1 VILQLKKDIVTSFKF
16 INRANKLSYDEK
28 AKLFENFSILLK
40 SGIPIIKSIDIIQQ
54 QNDKLKFLNEIKENL
69 FTGKSLKDSISQ
81 TQCFDELSI
90 TLVDVGEKT
99 GRLDEAFEKLS
110 KYYRHLDETY
120 KEIKS
125 ASYYPIFI
133 LSMLIFLFG
142 FIILYF
148 VPNVISLYGGEIP
161 NVGGW
166 SYLLIKTF
174 IFIKN
179 YLLELLFS
187 IIIFIVFLF
196 KIITLY
202 KKPIFFS
209 RLKYKFP
216 ILGNLIFKQKIN
228 NLIWA
233 LEIMLTSG
241 IDILNALSVL
251 ENVSKDYL
259 LLEKL
264 QIIQNNI
271 LKGNSLYD
279 SVIEAGIN
287 EHNLLYFVSI
297 GEETGD
303 LENRLR
309 NLTYLYTQ
317 EIKRKTKELT
327 SLAQPVFIAIVTL
340 AIGITM
346 LAIVMPLLDYNLLY
360 SI

>member
-1 VILQLKKDIVTSFKF
+1 
-16 INRANKLSYDEK
+16 
-28 AKLFENFSILLK
+28 
-40 SGIPIIKSIDIIQQ
+40 
-54 QNDKLKFLNEIKENL
+54 
-69 FTGKSLKDSISQ
+69 
-81 TQCFDELSI
+81 
-90 TLVDVGEKT
+90 
-99 GRLDEAFEKLS
+99 
-110 KYYRHLDETY
+110 
-120 KEIKS
+120 
-125 ASYYPIFI
+125 
-133 LSMLIFLFG
+133 M
-142 FIILYF
+142 
-148 VPNVISLYGGEIP
+148 
-161 NVGGW
+161 
-166 SYLLIKTF
+166 
-174 IFIKN
+174 
-179 YLLELLFS
+179 
-187 IIIFIVFLF
+187 
-196 KIITLY
+196 
-202 KKPIFFS
+202 
-209 RLKYKFP
+209 
-216 ILGNLIFKQKIN
+216 
-228 NLIWA
+228 
-233 LEIMLTSG
+233 
-241 IDILNALSVL
+241 L